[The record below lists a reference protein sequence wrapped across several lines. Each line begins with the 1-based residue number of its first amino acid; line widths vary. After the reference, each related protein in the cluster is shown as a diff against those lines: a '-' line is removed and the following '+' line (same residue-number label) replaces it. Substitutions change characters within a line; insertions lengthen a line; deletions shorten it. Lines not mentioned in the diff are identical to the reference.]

1 MDYCANTTLKAMHGL
16 LYKHNFIKKRKRP
29 LLLRLLTT
37 NYSYS
42 IKRVVVTVVVVVTP
56 PQGRGGKGGG
66 LEGVCVC
73 VWGGGGVWLST
84 WQELR
89 ESDDAALCTQRLT
102 AHAACL
108 TKRPNG
114 SVKQQ
119 D

>member
-1 MDYCANTTLKAMHGL
+1 MDYCTNTTLK
-16 LYKHNFIKKRKRP
+16 KKKGP

-66 LEGVCVC
+66 LEGV
-73 VWGGGGVWLST
+73 WGGGGRGVWLST

-102 AHAACL
+102 SARCWPDETAKRFCEAAGLMSEWTSRAGLHAH
-108 TKRPNG
+108 T
-114 SVKQQ
+114 
-119 D
+119 